1 VPARGSLDGVPTGAR
16 AHLDF
21 RRAPPSTPLPLAS
34 QNVYIRKVK
43 TLKAP
48 KFDLTRLLE
57 FHGDSEGSAVKKAE
71 EAPLVESL
79 EGAGGRL

>member
-1 VPARGSLDGVPTGAR
+1 MLLEPPRAQRTDLTPRPPPRLPSPAV
-16 AHLDF
+16 
-21 RRAPPSTPLPLAS
+21 